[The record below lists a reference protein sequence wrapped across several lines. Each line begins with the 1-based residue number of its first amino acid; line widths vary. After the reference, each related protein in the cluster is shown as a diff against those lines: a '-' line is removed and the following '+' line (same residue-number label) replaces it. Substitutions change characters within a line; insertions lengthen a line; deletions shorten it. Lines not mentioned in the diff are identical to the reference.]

1 LKNGGGK
8 MQGRDLLTL
17 KELSPKEINDIIDLG
32 INIKKNPENYSTKLK
47 DKSLAMIFQK
57 TSTRTRISFEVGMTQ
72 LGGHA
77 IYLDW
82 MKTQFVMADIKD
94 EAKVVSRYVDC
105 IMTRL
110 LRHADL
116 LEIAK
121 GSEVPVIN
129 GLCEKYHPCQTL
141 GDLMTIKEHKGK
153 LNGLKL
159 VYLGIGNNVSN
170 TLSLGCI
177 RTGMHFTLCVPEIDP
192 LSIDKELLNEL
203 KASGLYNEEKD
214 PKKAIKD
221 ADIVYTD
228 TWINMEVFLDPKFEE
243 EKQRRIKLLMPYQ
256 VNKKLLEGSNA
267 LVMHDL
273 PAHRGYEIDDYA
285 MACPRSIIFDQAEN
299 RLHSQ
304 KAILLTLIK

>member
-1 LKNGGGK
+1 MK
-8 MQGRDLLTL
+8 GRDLLTL
-17 KELSPKEINDIIDLG
+17 KELNGKEINDIIDFG
-32 INIKKNPENYSTKLK
+32 IKIKKNPENYSTKLK
-47 DKSLAMIFQK
+47 DKTLAMIFQK

-105 IMTRL
+105 IMARL
-110 LRHADL
+110 LKHADL

-153 LNGLKL
+153 LDGLKL
-159 VYLGIGNNVSN
+159 AYLGIGNNVSN
-170 TLSLGCI
+170 TLGLGCI
-177 RTGMHFTLCVPEIDP
+177 RTGMHFTLCVPEMDS

-214 PKKAIKD
+214 PKKAIKG

-228 TWINMEVFLDPKFEE
+228 TWVNMEVFLDPKFED
-243 EKQRRIKLLMPYQ
+243 EKNRRIKLLMPYQ
-256 VNKKLLEGSNA
+256 VNKKLLEGSGA

-285 MACPRSIIFDQAEN
+285 MTCPNSIIFDQAEN

-304 KAILLTLIK
+304 KAVLLTLIK

>member
-1 LKNGGGK
+1 MK
-8 MQGRDLLTL
+8 GRDLLTL
-17 KELSPKEINDIIDLG
+17 KELNGKEINDISDFG
-32 INIKKNPENYSTKLK
+32 IKIKKNPENYSTKLK
-47 DKSLAMIFQK
+47 DKTLAMIFQK

-77 IYLDW
+77 VYLDW
-82 MKTQFVMADIKD
+82 RTTQFVMADIKD
-94 EAKVVSRYVDC
+94 EAKVVSRYTDC
-105 IMTRL
+105 IMARVL
-110 LRHADL
+110 KHADL
-116 LEIAK
+116 LEMAK

-141 GDLMTIKEHKGK
+141 ADLMTIKEHKGK

-159 VYLGIGNNVSN
+159 AYFGIGNNVSN

-177 RTGMHFTLCVPEIDP
+177 RTGMRFTLCVPEMDP
-192 LSIDKELLNEL
+192 LSIDNELLDEL
-203 KASGLYNEEKD
+203 KVSGLYDEEKD
-214 PKKAIKD
+214 PKKAIKR

-228 TWINMEVFLDPKFEE
+228 TWVNMEVFLDPKFEE
-243 EKQRRIKLLMPYQ
+243 EKKRRIKLLMPYQ
-256 VNKKLLEGSNA
+256 INKKLLEGSDA

-285 MACPRSIIFDQAEN
+285 ITCPKSIIFDQAEN

-304 KAILLTLIK
+304 KAALLTLIK